1 MNEQSGA
8 TSLCGLLSLRR
19 DQASPDVIDAAI
31 RDGVQLGGTN
41 LWVLMFAILI
51 ASVGLNVN
59 STAVII
65 GAMLIS
71 PLMGPIIGA
80 GYGAAYLADH
90 GACKVEAVDIS
101 AEAVSFSNKYFNN

>member
-1 MNEQSGA
+1 MNYD
-8 TSLCGLLSLRR
+8 TVRLRR
-19 DQASPDVIDAAI
+19 LLDLRQDQATPAAIDSAI
-31 RDGVQLGGTN
+31 RDGVQVGGTN

-71 PLMGPIIGA
+71 PLMAPIIGA
-80 GYGAAYLADH
+80 GYGLSLIH
-90 GACKVEAVDIS
+90 I
-101 AEAVSFSNKYFNN
+101 